1 MKTRTQQLMS
11 RLSGWVVVTL
21 LAGGLAATSA
31 VAAVTAP
38 YFNNFNNGPSS
49 ASDFV
54 NTIQTYG
61 TGSWSVQTVG
71 GTNGVYEDDITI
83 GDGYNNYETGVD
95 NAALQVANMDGV
107 TNWIE
112 AVDVTVV
119 SQDVFQLANGLVALG
134 NQEAFDKSYPGTAY
148 YVASFESG
156 GYFDPSE
163 MTITYVNGN
172 DTNTWNGFGLASTNF
187 PAKPTTN
194 TTYHL
199 TFSGAYDTNA
209 NLTLTFTVTDGI
221 HSATLTAPPIAPTS
235 IVFSVTEYLAGP
247 YFGLQ
252 DYSANDSAIENA
264 SVQYDN
270 YALAPVVI
278 QGIPVP
284 STVGKAVGISWFGS
298 NNVPYY
304 VQSTTKLGTNANW
317 STLSGSSVTGSGNTN
332 TVYDLI
338 GSATQKFY
346 QVIGMH

>member
-1 MKTRTQQLMS
+1 MT

-21 LAGGLAATSA
+21 LAGGLTAASA
-31 VAAVTAP
+31 LAAVTAP
-38 YFNNFNNGPSS
+38 YSNNFNSGPSS

-61 TGSWSVQTVG
+61 TGTWSVQTVG
-71 GTNGVYEDDITI
+71 GTNGVYEDDLTI
-83 GDGYNNYETGVD
+83 GDGYDNYETGVD
-95 NAALQVANMDGV
+95 NAALQVSNLMGG

-119 SQDVFQLANGLVALG
+119 NQNVFQLANGLVALG
-134 NQEAFDKSYPGTAY
+134 NQEAFDRSYPGTAY

-156 GYFDPSE
+156 GYFNPGL

-172 DTNTWNGFGLASTNF
+172 DPNTQNGTTLISTNF

-199 TFSGAYDTNA
+199 TFSGSYDANA
-209 NLTLTFTVTDGI
+209 NLTLTFTVSDGV
-221 HSATLTAPPIAPTS
+221 HSAALTAPSIAPTS
-235 IVFSVTEYLAGP
+235 IVSTVSEYLTGP
-247 YFGLQ
+247 YFGAQ
-252 DYSANDSAIENA
+252 DYVANDTATENA

-270 YALAPVVI
+270 YNLASVVI

-284 STVGKAVGISWFGS
+284 STAGKAVAISWFGS

-304 VQSTTKLGTNANW
+304 VQSTPQLKGSNTVW
-317 STLSGSSVTGSGNTN
+317 SVLSGSSFTGVGSTN
-332 TVYDLI
+332 TAYDLI
-338 GSATQKFY
+338 GNATQKFY